1 MPAEEVAHVSKA
13 IFGLDPM
20 ILSTAI
26 LIISYIV
33 LFTEKL
39 NRAVVAIIG
48 AGFMIFCGI
57 LTQETAIKG
66 IDFNTLALL
75 IGMMTIVGIS
85 EKSGMF
91 QYVAVWSAKKVR
103 ANPRGL
109 LVVLGL
115 VTAFFSAFLDNV
127 TTVLLIA
134 PVTFQIT
141 RKLNI
146 NPYPYLVLEIFAA
159 NIGSEHLVGLAGT
172 GAKDGVGMAH
182 WEMQGWMIL
191 ILGWLFVPFYQL
203 LNNKLGKIITMPDFL
218 KFRYTQRTGS
228 WLSIITLIAYVLTK
242 VSVTAFTGG
251 IFFEYLLGLPFWY
264 GAIGLIVVTAIFTV
278 FGGMKGVMT
287 LSAIQTPI
295 LIIGSFLVL
304 FLGLSM
310 LGDGSITAGWSQMMA
325 ACNAAHDGF
334 GTTHMFHTDPADP
347 MYPQFPG
354 YVVFLGASIIGFWY
368 WCTDQH
374 IVQRVLGQTK
384 GEDNAK
390 VMARARRGTIVAG
403 YFKLLPVFMFLI
415 PGMVAF
421 ALSQKTGS
429 GIVMDLTS
437 THDTDGAFAMM
448 VKNILPAGVKGLV
461 TIGFI
466 CALVASLAAFFN
478 SCATLFTED
487 FYKPMKKG
495 MSESHYVLV
504 GRVATV
510 VVVIL
515 GLAWMPIMM
524 NMGNLYSYLQDI
536 QSLIAPAMVAVFTL
550 GIFSKRITPKAG
562 EWGLIGGFLI
572 GMLRLLTN
580 VLTNSGKAQMDGAFW
595 DYTAWFWQTNWLIF
609 EVWLLVFIIIAMFVI
624 SAFTPKPSAAQ
635 VEAVT
640 FTKDYKRSIRE
651 SWNTWDVVAS
661 LGVVAL
667 CALFYIYFW

>member
-1 MPAEEVAHVSKA
+1 
-13 IFGLDPM
+13 
-20 ILSTAI
+20 
-26 LIISYIV
+26 
-33 LFTEKL
+33 
-39 NRAVVAIIG
+39 
-48 AGFMIFCGI
+48 
-57 LTQETAIKG
+57 
-66 IDFNTLALL
+66 
-75 IGMMTIVGIS
+75 
-85 EKSGMF
+85 
-91 QYVAVWSAKKVR
+91 
-103 ANPRGL
+103 
-109 LVVLGL
+109 
-115 VTAFFSAFLDNV
+115 
-127 TTVLLIA
+127 
-134 PVTFQIT
+134 
-141 RKLNI
+141 
-146 NPYPYLVLEIFAA
+146 
-159 NIGSEHLVGLAGT
+159 
-172 GAKDGVGMAH
+172 
-182 WEMQGWMIL
+182 
-191 ILGWLFVPFYQL
+191 
-203 LNNKLGKIITMPDFL
+203 MPDFL
-218 KFRYTQRTGS
+218 KFRYTRRTGS

-264 GAIGLIVVTAIFTV
+264 GAIGLIAITAVFTV

-304 FLGLSM
+304 FLGLNM
-310 LGDGSITAGWSQMMA
+310 LGDGSIAAGWSQMMDV
-325 ACNAAHDGF
+325 CNKAHDGF
-334 GTTHMFHTDPADP
+334 GTTHMFHTDSADP

-384 GEDNAK
+384 GEDNGV
-390 VMARARRGTIVAG
+390 VMRRARRGTIAAG

-415 PGMVAF
+415 PGMVAY
-421 ALSQKTGS
+421 ALSQKAGS
-429 GIVMDLTS
+429 GIVMDIAN

-448 VKNILPAGVKGLV
+448 VKNILPAGVKGIV
-461 TIGFI
+461 TIGFV

-495 MSESHYVLV
+495 MSEAHYVMV

-510 VVVIL
+510 VVVLL

-524 NMGNLYSYLQDI
+524 GMGNLYSYLQDI

-572 GMLRLLTN
+572 GMLRLVTN
-580 VLTNSGKAQMDGAFW
+580 VVTESGKAAMSGAFW
-595 DYTAWFWQTNWLIF
+595 DNTAWFWQTNWLIF
-609 EVWLLVFIIIAMFVI
+609 ECWLLVFIVVMMYVI
-624 SAFTPKPSAAQ
+624 SMFTAKPTAEQVAAI
-635 VEAVT
+635 T
-640 FTKDYKRSIRE
+640 FSSDYRKVIRE
-651 SWNTWDVVAS
+651 SWNIWDIVAT

-667 CALFYIYFW
+667 CAAFYCYFW